1 MSERGRARG
10 RGRSRPAVPSDD
22 GSAPSGAAGVTTS
35 SAEVEFLIL
44 NDLNFDRCLAVFSP
58 VSFHQPYLLHH
69 QLQQRAVLVR
79 QLVKH
84 HHLNGQQVKQHH
96 LFNRVIFVVLVVVVQ

>member
-35 SAEVEFLIL
+35 STEVKFLRHHSLRTNHRPIVL
-44 NDLNFDRCLAVFSP
+44 FSLVQCDVVSRLTSATRCNDQWGGC
-58 VSFHQPYLLHH
+58 Y
-69 QLQQRAVLVR
+69 
-79 QLVKH
+79 
-84 HHLNGQQVKQHH
+84 GE
-96 LFNRVIFVVLVVVVQ
+96 